1 MFCRVGAGGPGCE
14 AVMFRCCSGTHP
26 LRQRRPCWVFR
37 WQTDL
42 ALNAVSAPLTGGF
55 TLLRCPCW
63 HGGDVRPTVRAGG
76 GGQAWHPGGT
86 WGALDSPD
94 TLLAYEALI

>member
-1 MFCRVGAGGPGCE
+1 MLCRVGAGGPGCE

-26 LRQRRPCWVFR
+26 LKQRRPCWVFR

-42 ALNAVSAPLTGGF
+42 ALNAVSARLTGGL

-63 HGGDVRPTVRAGG
+63 HGGAAEAHSQGWWGWTGLAPRRHVGRAGPSR
-76 GGQAWHPGGT
+76 HP
-86 WGALDSPD
+86 ACL
-94 TLLAYEALI
+94 